1 MGSRINIALVELL
14 NTPNIEVKLMT
25 EELNDGEDNP
35 GGHNTRLPT
44 AEVTFRRVSSKQEDL
59 VACFDYTN
67 HQGKVELSADF
78 NWFRYPNDPEHH
90 AHRLLKMLYEYSV
103 SFTIHH

>member
-35 GGHNTRLPT
+35 GGHNT
-44 AEVTFRRVSSKQEDL
+44 K
-59 VACFDYTN
+59 
-67 HQGKVELSADF
+67 SA
-78 NWFRYPNDPEHH
+78 NG
-90 AHRLLKMLYEYSV
+90 
-103 SFTIHH
+103 